1 MNRMTNSCQLTTVAG
16 LSLLCLP
23 WLGLSAAVQS
33 GLPDGKGKDT
43 VVKVCVNCHG
53 AEEFTALHQS
63 KGSWTAVVDDMVGR
77 GATGSDEELAV
88 VVDYLATY
96 FGKQVNVNKATVAEL
111 KSGLS
116 LAQADAEKIVASREK
131 NGAFQSI
138 GDLLKIP
145 DIDKAGIERQKTNI
159 VF

>member
-1 MNRMTNSCQLTTVAG
+1 MNRITSSCKVTIIAG
-16 LSLLCLP
+16 LLLLCLP
-23 WLGLSAAVQS
+23 WLGSPAAAQS
-33 GLPDGKGKDT
+33 ELPDGKGKDT
-43 VVKVCVNCHG
+43 VIKVCVNCHG
-53 AEEFTALHQS
+53 AEEITALHQA
-63 KGSWTAVVDDMVGR
+63 KGVWTSVVDDMVSR
-77 GATGSDEELAV
+77 GATGTDEELAV

-116 LAQADAEKIVASREK
+116 LAQADAEKIVAAREK
-131 NGAFQSI
+131 NGAFQSL

-145 DIDKAGIERQKTNI
+145 DIDKATIEPQKTNI